1 MNVKL
6 LFKLLGILSL
16 LIGVFMLFSL
26 FWANPRFGQHTD
38 LLIDHDRFEAEGFR
52 GLLYSTLI
60 AVSVGLVFLWIG
72 RGSSGRLFR
81 KEAMAVVGLSWVL
94 ATLLGAMPFILSGTC
109 RGPAIRVFDESR
121 QVMVVADRWRFWESW
136 RPVEV
141 SDDQFDGLS
150 AVASRPARG
159 ISELQLEILSGHPDA
174 AQIFEHLSQQPP
186 FDEWL
191 LMPGESEELA
201 PADRASHFRIECVP
215 MGIVDSMFESQSG
228 FSTTGA
234 TVLSDLEDPYLV
246 PHCILFW
253 RASTQFLGG
262 LGIIVL
268 FVVILGQGSAGKA
281 LMRTEVPGPT
291 QDSFSSR
298 VQHSAWL
305 FAAMYV
311 GLNVILAIILFF
323 LGMSFF
329 DAICHSFTTMATGGF
344 STYNSSLGHFDS
356 LASTHGAAIETTVIV
371 FMILAGTNFTLLA
384 LMVVGKP
391 WKLFAD
397 IEFRTYLLILLFA
410 TVAIV
415 VFGIWHADSEIE
427 SPVKIFRDGAFQVV
441 SIVTTTGFI
450 TADFDQW
457 NQFSRGLLLILM
469 FVGGCAG
476 STGGGLKVI
485 RHVLLVKILGIEVE
499 HSFHPKVIRHLRL
512 GGKPIEDQ
520 NLKQSILVYFCLV
533 MILFVAGFL
542 FILTVEPDAT
552 WGPSTDNK
560 LIDSASSVASTLNNV
575 GPGLGA
581 VGATQNFGHFSYP
594 SKLMFI
600 LMMMLGRLEIFP
612 VLVLFTPGFWRD
624 Q

>member
-6 LFKLLGILSL
+6 LFRLLGILSL
-16 LIGVFMLFSL
+16 LIGTFMLFSL
-26 FWANPRFGQHTD
+26 FWASPRFGQHTD
-38 LLIDHDRFEAEGFR
+38 LAIDHDRFEVEGFR

-60 AVSVGLVFLWIG
+60 AFSVGLVFLFFG

-81 KEAMAVVGLSWVL
+81 KEAMAVVGLSWLL
-94 ATLLGAMPFILSGTC
+94 ATFLGALPFMLSGTS
-109 RGPAIRVFDESR
+109 RGPAIRVFEQER
-121 QVMVVADRWRFWESW
+121 QVMVVASPWRLWESW
-136 RPVEV
+136 QPVEV
-141 SDDQFDGLS
+141 SDAQFDVLA
-150 AVASRPARG
+150 AVARRPAKG
-159 ISELQLEILSGHPDA
+159 LSELQMELLSGHLDA
-174 AQIFEHLSQQPP
+174 AHIFRDLCQRSPLSK
-186 FDEWL
+186 WL
-191 LMPGESEELA
+191 LLPGDFNELA
-201 PADRASHFRIECVP
+201 PADRASHYRFDFVP

-228 FSTTGA
+228 FSTTGS
-234 TVLSDLEDPYLV
+234 TVLSDLEDPHLV

-268 FVVILGQGSAGKA
+268 FVVILGQGSAGKT

-291 QDSFSSR
+291 QDNVGSR
-298 VQHSAWL
+298 MQHSAWL
-305 FAAMYV
+305 FAAMYI
-311 GLNVILAIILFF
+311 GLNLVLAIVLFC

-344 STYNSSLGHFDS
+344 STYNASLGHFETLS
-356 LASTHGAAIETTVIV
+356 STQGPWIEYTVML

-384 LMVVGKP
+384 LLVVGKP
-391 WKLFAD
+391 KRLSVD
-397 IEFRTYLLILLFA
+397 VEFRTYLLILLAA
-410 TVAIV
+410 TAAIV
-415 VFGIWHADSEIE
+415 SVGFLQSDVAVG
-427 SPVKIFRDGAFQVV
+427 SPAEFVRDAAFQVA

-457 NQFSRGLLLILM
+457 NDFSRGLLLALM

-499 HSFHPKVIRHLRL
+499 HSFHPKVIRHLRI
-512 GGKPIEDQ
+512 GGTPVEDP

-533 MILFVAGFL
+533 MVLFVAGFL
-542 FILTVEPDAT
+542 FVLTFEPDTT
-552 WGPSTDNK
+552 WGPSSDNK
-560 LIDSASSVASTLNNV
+560 LIDSASSVVSTLNNV

-581 VGATQNFGHFSYP
+581 VGATQNYGHFSSP
-594 SKLMFI
+594 SKVMFI

-612 VLVLFTPGFWRD
+612 VLVLFMPGFWRD